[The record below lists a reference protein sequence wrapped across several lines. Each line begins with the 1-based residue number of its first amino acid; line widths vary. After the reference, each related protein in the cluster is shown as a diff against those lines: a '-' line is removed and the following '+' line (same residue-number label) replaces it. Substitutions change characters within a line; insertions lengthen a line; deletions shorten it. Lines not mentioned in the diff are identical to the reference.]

1 MTLRE
6 MRQNAGYSR
15 TKAGA
20 KMNVCE
26 STLAH
31 WELGDWRPTDK
42 YVKMLSKLYGVTIT
56 DVRAAIESGLK
67 TAPTV

>member
-31 WELGDWRPTDK
+31 WELGDWLDTDLDSFFDSLMK
-42 YVKMLSKLYGVTIT
+42 
-56 DVRAAIESGLK
+56 EE
-67 TAPTV
+67 